1 MWPGEVDAGIRHQ
14 LGLEFCQ
21 INIQGSRTSLVVQW
35 LRLGPSTAGG
45 MSLFPNQG
53 IKILQCNM
61 AKINKNKKTLKHSG
75 FHQTLG
81 KQLWRTKL
89 DLSICSG

>member
-35 LRLGPSTAGG
+35 LRLGASTAGG
-45 MSLFPNQG
+45 MGSIPDQG
-53 IKILQCNM
+53 IKIAVQRGQ
-61 AKINKNKKTLKHSG
+61 NKY
-75 FHQTLG
+75 
-81 KQLWRTKL
+81 KQNPPNIQG
-89 DLSICSG
+89 SIKP